1 MKRFEVIN
9 PSFGTLMEEEE
20 EEEEKEE
27 KEEEEDVAYWSDC

>member
-27 KEEEEDVAYWSDC
+27 EEDVAYWSDC

>member
-27 KEEEEDVAYWSDC
+27 EEDVAYWSDCWAL